1 MGAIE
6 RYQADVQI
14 VACGINYDNGH
25 KFRST
30 AVIEFGIPY
39 EMPEEKIKMYQN
51 PETKKTV
58 IADFLDILTKRLL
71 DVKITATNQD
81 DLMLLYLMRDLYLSD
96 EGRVEKEIELRLIRA
111 FKENY
116 ERHRDSTEM
125 VELRQSLVRYIDDLK
140 YCGVKDWEL
149 QTLDTSTFYNV
160 LRCIW
165 SLLFVICFCTIVAFS
180 KLVSPRFHLHRP
192 YTVLPDEIRRK
203 EKTRSS

>member
-39 EMPEEKIKMYQN
+39 EMPEEKIKLYQN
-51 PETKKTV
+51 PETKKSV
-58 IADFLDILTKRLL
+58 ISDFLDTLTKRLL
-71 DVKITATNQD
+71 DVKITAANQN
-81 DLMLLYLMRDLYLSD
+81 DLMMIYLMRDLYLSD
-96 EGRVEKEIELRLIRA
+96 EGKVDKEIKLKLIRA
-111 FKENY
+111 FKEIY
-116 ERHRDSTEM
+116 EQNHNSAEM
-125 VELRQSLVRYIDDLK
+125 DDMKKGLVQYIDDLK

-160 LRCIW
+160 LRFIR
-165 SLLFVICFCTIVAFS
+165 SLLFVICFCTIV
-180 KLVSPRFHLHRP
+180 VS
-192 YTVLPDEIRRK
+192 V
-203 EKTRSS
+203 

>member
-39 EMPEEKIKMYQN
+39 EMPQEKIKMYQN
-51 PETKKTV
+51 PETKKIV
-58 IADFLDILTKRLL
+58 ISDFLEVLTNRLM
-71 DVKITATNQD
+71 DVKITAANQD
-81 DLMLLYLMRDLYLSD
+81 DLMMIYLMRDLYLSD

-111 FKENY
+111 FKDNY
-116 ERHRDSTEM
+116 EKHQASPDM
-125 VELRQSLVRYIDDLK
+125 QELKQALTQYREDLK

-149 QTLDTSTFYNV
+149 QTLDTSTFYNI
-160 LRCIW
+160 LRLIW
-165 SLLFVICFCTIVAFS
+165 SLLFVVCFCTIVGS
-180 KLVSPRFHLHRP
+180 C
-192 YTVLPDEIRRK
+192 
-203 EKTRSS
+203 

>member
-39 EMPEEKIKMYQN
+39 EMPEEKIKMYQS
-51 PETKKTV
+51 PDTKKAV

-116 ERHRDSTEM
+116 ERHRDSGEM
-125 VELRQSLVRYIDDLK
+125 VELRQSLEQYINDLK

-160 LRCIW
+160 MRCIW
-165 SLLFVICFCTIVAFS
+165 SLLFVICFCTIVGCC
-180 KLVSPRFHLHRP
+180 SPSPCLG
-192 YTVLPDEIRRK
+192 LSISRRSGS
-203 EKTRSS
+203 T

>member
-39 EMPEEKIKMYQN
+39 EMPEEKIKMYQS
-51 PETKKTV
+51 PDTKKAV

-116 ERHRDSTEM
+116 ERHRDSAEM
-125 VELRQSLVRYIDDLK
+125 VELRQSLEQYINDLK

-160 LRCIW
+160 MRCIW
-165 SLLFVICFCTIVAFS
+165 SLLFVICFCTIVGRC
-180 KLVSPRFHLHRP
+180 SPSPCLGLSISRLSGS
-192 YTVLPDEIRRK
+192 T
-203 EKTRSS
+203 

>member
-180 KLVSPRFHLHRP
+180 KLVGPRFHLHRP

>member
-30 AVIEFGIPY
+30 AVVEFGIPY

-180 KLVSPRFHLHRP
+180 KLVGPRFHLHRP

>member
-51 PETKKTV
+51 PETKKAV

-116 ERHRDSTEM
+116 ERHRDSVEM
-125 VELRQSLVRYIDDLK
+125 VELGQSLVRYIDDLK

-160 LRCIW
+160 MRCIW
-165 SLLFVICFCTIVAFS
+165 SLLFVICFCTIVD
-180 KLVSPRFHLHRP
+180 
-192 YTVLPDEIRRK
+192 Y
-203 EKTRSS
+203 

>member
-39 EMPEEKIKMYQN
+39 EMPEEKIKMYQS

-125 VELRQSLVRYIDDLK
+125 VELQQSLVRYIDDLK

-165 SLLFVICFCTIVAFS
+165 SLLFVICFCTIVA
-180 KLVSPRFHLHRP
+180 
-192 YTVLPDEIRRK
+192 II
-203 EKTRSS
+203 

>member
-51 PETKKTV
+51 PETKKSV
-58 IADFLDILTKRLL
+58 ISDFLDILTKRLL
-71 DVKITATNQD
+71 DVKITAANQN
-81 DLMLLYLMRDLYLSD
+81 DLMMIYLMRDLYLSD
-96 EGRVEKEIELRLIRA
+96 EGKVDKESQLKVMRSFKEI
-111 FKENY
+111 Y
-116 ERHRDSTEM
+116 EQHNASAEM
-125 VELRQSLVRYIDDLK
+125 DDLKKGLVQYIDDLK

-160 LRCIW
+160 LRFIR
-165 SLLFVICFCTIVAFS
+165 SLLFVICFCTIVGLCSSSLSLDYFI
-180 KLVSPRFHLHRP
+180 LHP
-192 YTVLPDEIRRK
+192 LGST
-203 EKTRSS
+203 

>member
-51 PETKKTV
+51 PETKKAV

-116 ERHRDSTEM
+116 ERHRDSAEM

-160 LRCIW
+160 MRCIW
-165 SLLFVICFCTIVAFS
+165 SLLFVICFCTIVGFC
-180 KLVSPRFHLHRP
+180 SPSLCLDSS
-192 YTVLPDEIRRK
+192 TSLPSGS
-203 EKTRSS
+203 T